1 VIIICIG
8 YIVRDY
14 GQIKQLLNDSETK
27 LGLSDH
33 DGDAY
38 SAFRCSSSS
47 EMLRQRL
54 FTVLVVTVF
63 EYRRLGKLKLE
74 NFVMIE

>member
-1 VIIICIG
+1 M
-8 YIVRDY
+8 DS
-14 GQIKQLLNDSETK
+14 LLES
-27 LGLSDH
+27 GLEFWLVLSLVLV
-33 DGDAY
+33 GFSVGTFAL
-38 SAFRCSSSS
+38 
-47 EMLRQRL
+47 EGVLRQRL